1 MTQEIESVKPALS
14 VVLDDGDFI
23 INSTGA
29 IGKAMAH
36 AILPLAAAA
45 KRVTVIS
52 DGEMRVMKR
61 NGPGAESDLMAKA
74 AKLAAGLPA
83 LARAAS
89 AELAVALAGPD
100 IQDQFAA
107 DLESGVTGE
116 QATGEIPVP
125 TPGPSDPVIIP
136 AKRRD
141 GTGTRRKPQI
151 FQDAAAP
158 PAPELA
164 LAEMDR
170 LIAEAEQAERDQAK
184 IAEDRR
190 FQAQQAVQA
199 GQDPVAEPT
208 EVKAA
213 PRKREPRNL
222 ATTGRPC
229 GRCAGA
235 GQIVGEAGFQGACP
249 VCHGEG
255 QVKTWDRSLKVR

>member
-29 IGKAMAH
+29 IGKAMAQ

-61 NGPGAESDLMAKA
+61 NGPGAESDLMAK
-74 AKLAAGLPA
+74 G
-83 LARAAS
+83 AAS
-89 AELAVALAGPD
+89 AERARKALAFNEDPD

-116 QATGEIPVP
+116 QATGEIPTP

-235 GQIVGEAGFQGACP
+235 GQIVGEAGFQGVCP

>member
-29 IGKAMAH
+29 IGKAMAQ

-61 NGPGAESDLMAKA
+61 NGPGAESDLMAK
-74 AKLAAGLPA
+74 G
-83 LARAAS
+83 AAS
-89 AELAVALAGPD
+89 AERARKALVFNEDPD

-107 DLESGVTGE
+107 DLESGATGE
-116 QATGEIPVP
+116 QATGESPTP
-125 TPGPSDPVIIP
+125 TPGPSGPVVIP

-141 GTGTRRKPQI
+141 GNGIRRKPQI

-170 LIAEAEQAERDQAK
+170 LLAEAEQAEKDQAK
-184 IAEDRR
+184 VAEDRR
-190 FQAQQAVQA
+190 FQDQQAIQA
-199 GQDPVAEPT
+199 GQEPAVPAEPV

-255 QVKTWDRSLKVR
+255 QVMTWDRSLKNIR

>member
-1 MTQEIESVKPALS
+1 MSQEIESVKPALS

-29 IGKAMAH
+29 IGKAMAQ

-61 NGPGAESDLMAKA
+61 NGPGAESDLMAK
-74 AKLAAGLPA
+74 G
-83 LARAAS
+83 AAS
-89 AELAVALAGPD
+89 AERARKALAFNEDPD

-116 QATGEIPVP
+116 QATGEIPTP

-199 GQDPVAEPT
+199 GQEPVAEPT